1 MQGHVQIGSFPS
13 LNQYE
18 VVELPQQ
25 QVPLAYKQYS
35 HYKNCFESQV
45 FSQIKAFTLL
55 DTLAINR
62 LEAKNQNSIGRD
74 SIFDQKN
81 ATHTN
86 SINYFCRKLTQK
98 S

>member
-1 MQGHVQIGSFPS
+1 VQIGSFSS

-25 QVPLAYKQYS
+25 QVPLAYKQSS
-35 HYKNCFESQV
+35 HCKSCFESQV
-45 FSQIKAFTLL
+45 FSQIKALLLL
-55 DTLAINR
+55 DTLAIKR
-62 LEAKNQNSIGRD
+62 FEAKNQNSIGRE

-86 SINYFCRKLTQK
+86 SISYLCSKLTQK